1 MKQTTMALGLATA
14 VSLVLASTV
23 SVSAGG
29 AQTIA
34 TARSGAPA
42 LSAPAPQG
50 EAVPSTLMPP
60 IHFEVNK
67 ARLRS
72 QEEVALKTN
81 AIWIKANP
89 DDKVVIAGF
98 ADGRG
103 PRDYNLALAE
113 RRARAVRDYLIKEGV
128 RPERIEIV
136 SYGVTDPRCT
146 DQTEDCWA
154 KNRRVE
160 LLVRSTPPERP

>member
-1 MKQTTMALGLATA
+1 MKQITIALGLATA
-14 VSLVLASTV
+14 MALVLTSTAGV
-23 SVSAGG
+23 TAGG
-29 AQTIA
+29 ARTTT
-34 TARSGAPA
+34 TARAEAPA

-60 IHFEVNK
+60 IHFEFNK
-67 ARLRS
+67 AGLRS
-72 QEEVALKTN
+72 QEAVALKTN
-81 AIWIKANP
+81 AIWIKANSA
-89 DDKVVIAGF
+89 DKVVIAGF
-98 ADGRG
+98 ADVRG
-103 PRDYNLALAE
+103 AREYNLALAE
-113 RRARAVRDYLIKEGV
+113 RRARSVRDYLIKEGV
-128 RPERIEIV
+128 RPDRIEIV

>member
-1 MKQTTMALGLATA
+1 MKPTHMALGLATA
-14 VSLVLASTV
+14 MAFVLASMV
-23 SVSAGG
+23 GVSAGG
-29 AQTIA
+29 TQATA
-34 TARSGAPA
+34 TARAGAPA
-42 LSAPAPQG
+42 PSAPAPQV
-50 EAVPSTLMPP
+50 EAVPSTVMPP
-60 IHFEVNK
+60 IHFAFDRAE
-67 ARLRS
+67 LRA

-89 DDKVVIAGF
+89 ADTVVIAGF

-103 PRDYNLALAE
+103 PREYNLVLAE
-113 RRARAVRDYLIKEGV
+113 RRAKSVRDYLVKQGV

-146 DQTEDCWA
+146 QQTEDCWA

-160 LLVRSTPPERP
+160 LLVKSAPPEKP